1 MPEQPS
7 LLIKRPEMKVPIFD
21 LKLQNDGL
29 RLELLDAVD
38 KVLRH
43 GRLILGPEVEEF
55 EKEIAKYVGVR
66 HAVGVASGSSALYLA
81 LRSAGI
87 GPGDEVITT
96 PLTWIITLN
105 AITSCGA
112 TPVCVDVRDDF
123 NIDPDA
129 IEAAIT
135 KLTRAI
141 LPVHFTGQMCAM
153 DKICKIAE
161 KHNLLI
167 IEDAA
172 QAFGA
177 KHKSKMAG
185 SFSKAAG
192 FSMNPMKALAGY
204 GEAGVVTTDDDE
216 IHEKLRML
224 RHAGTKSDPQ
234 KKITNECHYVVLNHK
249 IDTIQAAM
257 LLVSLKYLPQR
268 MARRTEIAKKYTT
281 ALSKFM
287 KCPQPPQGDLHAYF
301 TYAIQTDR
309 RDELR
314 EYLTKRQ
321 IENKVFH
328 IPLASDAPVYSH
340 LKKTDTPV
348 ARRITDEFL
357 SLPAHE
363 KLSDEQIDYVID
375 SIRDF
380 FNNG

>member
-1 MPEQPS
+1 MTPPPS
-7 LLIKRPEMKVPIFD
+7 VLAKTSTMKVPVFD
-21 LKLQNDGL
+21 LKPQNDDL

-55 EKEIAKYVGVR
+55 EKVIAQYVGVR
-66 HAVGVASGSSALYLA
+66 YAVGVASGSSALYLA
-81 LRSAGI
+81 LRSAGV

-96 PLTWIITLN
+96 PLTWIITWN
-105 AITSCGA
+105 AIASCGA
-112 TPVCVDVRDDF
+112 TPVCVDVCDDF
-123 NIDPDA
+123 NINPDR

-135 KLTRAI
+135 KSTKTI
-141 LPVHFTGQMCAM
+141 VPVHFTGQMCAM
-153 DKICKIAE
+153 DKIGKIAQR
-161 KHNLLI
+161 HNLLI
-167 IEDAA
+167 VEDAA

-204 GEAGVVTTDDDE
+204 GEAGVVTTDD
-216 IHEKLRML
+216 EKIYEQLRML

-234 KKITNECHYVVLNHK
+234 KKITNECHYIVLNHK
-249 IDTIQAAM
+249 IDTLQAAM
-257 LLVSLKYLPQR
+257 LLVSMKHFPQR
-268 MARRTEIAKKYTT
+268 MARRTEIAQRYTQ
-281 ALSKFM
+281 ALSRRV
-287 KCPQPPQGDLHAYF
+287 KCPQPAAEDAHAYF

-314 EYLTKRQ
+314 EFLTKKE
-321 IENKVFH
+321 IESKIFH
-328 IPLASDAPVYSH
+328 IPLASEAPAYSH
-340 LKKTDTPV
+340 LKNADTPV
-348 ARRITDEFL
+348 ARKITKEFL

-363 KLSDEQIDYVID
+363 KLSDAQIDYVIS

-380 FNNG
+380 FNG